1 MLLNVNWE
9 NWAELQLL
17 CCVFSGDN
25 KGVNWSTIQGMSV
38 NIVRTEVKTD
48 EYNDKYILILIQIQ
62 QALWTE
68 NINTCVV
75 SFYRSWSENEI
86 MNKYC
91 TLMYCVIGIWNII
104 FFNILLNW
112 HWMLKLEN
120 VSNMKYSCKCELYC
134 IFQYWNS
141 RRNIILTRTD
151 RSVQLYKIGRQL
163 TITIL

>member
-9 NWAELQLL
+9 NWPKLQLL
-17 CCVFSGDN
+17 CCVFSGVN

-48 EYNDKYILILIQIQ
+48 KYNDKYIQISIQIQ

-68 NINTCVV
+68 NTNTCVV
-75 SFYRSWSENEI
+75 SFYRSWSENWI

-91 TLMYCVIGIWNII
+91 TLMYCDRYLKYNFLNMIWY
-104 FFNILLNW
+104 
-112 HWMLKLEN
+112 WMLKLEN
-120 VSNMKYSCKCELYC
+120 VINMKYCGKCKLYC

-151 RSVQLYKIGRQL
+151 RPVQLCNIRWHL
-163 TITIL
+163 TITML